1 MIKQQVYYP
10 RVGKV
15 IYVTFISVYFY
26 LQINPKKMRNHD
38 HSKFKKTDQIWKI
51 KIKEDL
57 KRRIYMLL
65 KWFCDK

>member
-26 LQINPKKMRNHD
+26 LQINPKNEITITQNL
-38 HSKFKKTDQIWKI
+38 KKTVQTWKI